1 MEKYKSFISLDWE
14 LILQLINTGILY
26 LFLKKFLFGRIASFL
41 EERKANIEKSFK
53 EADDAAKRA
62 EEIKA
67 EYADKISVAQDEARE
82 IVKEASKRAEE
93 RAEEIVKNAK
103 EEAAKV
109 MERASLEVQRER
121 QNVLNELKNEISN
134 MAILAASKVIEK
146 DIDKKQHELLIE
158 NFIKEVGEA
167 KWQN

>member
-1 MEKYKSFISLDWE
+1 MEQYKSFIGLDWE
-14 LILQLINTGILY
+14 LIFQLANTGILY

-53 EADDAAKRA
+53 EADEASKKA

-67 EYADKISVAQDEARE
+67 QYADKISVAQDEARE

-93 RAEEIVKNAK
+93 RAEEIVKKAH
-103 EEAAKV
+103 EEASRV
-109 MERASLEVQRER
+109 MEKASLEVQREK
-121 QNVLNELKNEISN
+121 QSVLNELKNEISN

-146 DIDKKQHELLIE
+146 DIDQKQHELLIE

-167 KWQN
+167 RWQN